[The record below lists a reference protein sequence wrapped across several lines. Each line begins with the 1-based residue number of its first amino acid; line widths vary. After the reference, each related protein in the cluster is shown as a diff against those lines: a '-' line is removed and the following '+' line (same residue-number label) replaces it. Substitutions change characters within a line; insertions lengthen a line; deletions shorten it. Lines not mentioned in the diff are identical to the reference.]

1 MIVPLDQAQRLNE
14 SWANAFVEDGE
25 YTPESSPGVCAVVDW
40 LLLAH
45 FDDFWYNNL

>member
-1 MIVPLDQAQRLNE
+1 MTLPLDQAQRLND

-25 YTPESSPGVCAVVDW
+25 YAPEAAREFAVVDW